1 MYVNSLTLPISLS
14 LYNERW
20 MLKNYFIFRT
30 QIGYCP
36 QFDALF
42 DYLTVKEHLELYAR
56 IKGVVDHR
64 IDNVSGIYL
73 ELTFDACLHALMS
86 SVIPQ

>member
-1 MYVNSLTLPISLS
+1 LFP
-14 LYNERW
+14 
-20 MLKNYFIFRT
+20 T

-42 DYLTVKEHLELYAR
+42 EYLTVKEHLELYAR

-64 IDNVSGIYL
+64 IDNVSG
-73 ELTFDACLHALMS
+73 TFNACLHALMS